1 MTRDVL
7 LKASVNEF
15 KDNQINAK
23 IWKTRR
29 VFTKSGYCYILKQK
43 SRPLSAALHYNRSF
57 ETSEE
62 IGKYENNDVL
72 INTRDELTFGDIIE
86 YKNMN
91 FALVSQGNWNAT
103 MRQWHYIATGAFAPI
118 ESQFLI
124 VDEKEVNESIGASSL
139 PIFLSLELGFLVIPS
154 YFDAQTY
161 FAEKQKKY
169 IMVDTEFEQ
178 VLNPVYLDEAAFYNQ
193 RHVENVKFSFVNL
206 STAEAMR
213 AIKTLQEASLSP
225 EAEFGFMSLPSLKQ
239 QSVFQTSFEWKSL
252 TYLSEFKINYNLKA
266 RGDEEISR
274 IKEVMYTMLKE
285 M

>member
-1 MTRDVL
+1 MTREDL
-7 LKASVNEF
+7 LKASVGEF

-23 IWKTRR
+23 IWKSKRI
-29 VFTKSGYCYILKQK
+29 FTKSGYCYVLKQK
-43 SRPLSAALHYNRSF
+43 SKPISAALHYNRSF

-62 IGKYENNDVL
+62 FGKYENNDWL
-72 INTRDELTFGDIIE
+72 INTREELTFGDIIE

-103 MRQWHYIATGAFAPI
+103 MRQWHYNATGAFSPI

-124 VDEKEVNESIGASSL
+124 VNEKDVEESIGASSL
-139 PIFLSLELGFLVIPS
+139 PIFLTLKLDFPTIPS

-161 FAEKQKKY
+161 FAEKLKKY

-178 VLNPVYLDEAAFYNQ
+178 VLHPIHLDEEAFYNQ
-193 RHVENVKFSFVNL
+193 RCVENVKISLVNL
-206 STAEAMR
+206 NTSEAMKVV
-213 AIKTLQEASLSP
+213 KTLQEASLLP
-225 EAEFGFMSLPSLKQ
+225 EAGFGFMSLPSLKQ

-252 TYLSEFKINYNLKA
+252 TYLCEFKINYNLRA
-266 RGDEEISR
+266 RSDEEITH
-274 IKEVMYTMLKE
+274 IKEVVYDMLEE